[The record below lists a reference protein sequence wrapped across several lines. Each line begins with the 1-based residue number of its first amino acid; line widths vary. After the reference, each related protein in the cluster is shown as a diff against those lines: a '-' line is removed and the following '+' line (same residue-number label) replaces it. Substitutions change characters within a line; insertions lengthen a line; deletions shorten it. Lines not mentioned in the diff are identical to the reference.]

1 LHGLGIKHSF
11 FFFLFFFLK
20 YRYKKEEA
28 ETKQHNRKP
37 AAKNIV
43 YMHVLGEA
51 KETSAIFFQRLLS
64 YFQFYTQ
71 GGASIQLLQFPFAC
85 YVLLLGN
92 PI

>member
-1 LHGLGIKHSF
+1 
-11 FFFLFFFLK
+11 
-20 YRYKKEEA
+20 
-28 ETKQHNRKP
+28 
-37 AAKNIV
+37 
-43 YMHVLGEA
+43 MHVLGEA